1 MKEKQNRVRPK
12 FKISFEFSVSK
23 PKRTFYRAV
32 RAIDESF
39 RIEKRG
45 ENAQKFKPTMW
56 CGSED
61 GLLNFRIAV
70 ETYYQNL
77 PRSKK

>member
-1 MKEKQNRVRPK
+1 MNERQDPIRL
-12 FKISFEFSVSK
+12 KIKILFEFTVPK
-23 PKRTFYRAV
+23 PKLTFFRAV
-32 RAIDESF
+32 STINGGF

-45 ENAQKFKPTMW
+45 EHAKKFKPTMW

>member
-1 MKEKQNRVRPK
+1 MNERQDPIRL
-12 FKISFEFSVSK
+12 KIKILFEFTVPK
-23 PKRTFYRAV
+23 PKLTFFRAV
-32 RAIDESF
+32 STINGGF

-45 ENAQKFKPTMW
+45 EPAMW